1 MSARTEPPAGRDG
14 RAARETANAKDID
27 ESETDMNAP
36 NDMTDAYDWNG
47 RTVVDSDGDKIG
59 KVDEVY
65 LDTATGEPEWLAVH
79 TGLFG
84 TKTNF
89 VPLEGATPS
98 GGDVRVAYTKDQVK
112 DAPGIDHDGALN
124 DEEERALWSHYGLD
138 YDGGHEAG
146 RGDTEVDTGRGPV
159 GNDTSGPETD
169 EAMTRSEEE
178 VRVGTREREGGRA
191 RLRKYVVTENV
202 TQTVP
207 VRKEKAVLET
217 EPITDANVGAATD
230 GPAISGEEHEV
241 VLSEEEVVVEKKA
254 VPKERVRLGKETEVT
269 DQEVTE
275 EVRKERIEADGDL
288 DRR

>member
-1 MSARTEPPAGRDG
+1 
-14 RAARETANAKDID
+14 
-27 ESETDMNAP
+27 MNAP
-36 NDMTDAYDWNG
+36 HEMTEAYDWSG
-47 RTVVDSDGDKIG
+47 RTVVDPAGDKIG
-59 KVDEVY
+59 KVDQVY

-89 VPLEGATPS
+89 VPLEGATPA
-98 GGDVRVAYTKDQVK
+98 GEDIQVAYTKDQVK
-112 DAPGIDHDGALN
+112 DAPGVDPDGELSQA
-124 DEEERALWSHYGLD
+124 EERELWTHYGLE
-138 YDGGHEAG
+138 YGGEHEHTDHASA
-146 RGDTEVDTGRGPV
+146 GDTGH
-159 GNDTSGPETD
+159 DTSGPNTD

-217 EPITDANVGAATD
+217 EPITDANVDAATD
-230 GPAISGEEHEV
+230 GPAISAEEHEV

-254 VPKERVRLGKETEVT
+254 VPKERVRLGKETEMT

>member
-1 MSARTEPPAGRDG
+1 MST
-14 RAARETANAKDID
+14 
-27 ESETDMNAP
+27 
-36 NDMTDAYDWNG
+36 NDMTEAYDWNG
-47 RTVVDSDGDKIG
+47 RTVVGSDDEKIG
-59 KVDEVY
+59 KVDQVY
-65 LDTATGEPEWLAVH
+65 LDTATGQPEWLAVH

-89 VPLEGATPS
+89 VPLEGAAPS
-98 GGDVRVAYTKDQVK
+98 GEDVRVAYTKDQVK
-112 DAPGIDHDGALN
+112 DAPGIDPDGELN
-124 DEEERALWSHYGLD
+124 DGEERTLWSHYGLN
-138 YDGGHEAG
+138 YDHGYDAG
-146 RGDTEVDTGRGPV
+146 TVDTDVDTGRGPV

-217 EPITDANVGAATD
+217 EPITDANVDAATSGAD
-230 GPAISGEEHEV
+230 ISEEEHEV
-241 VLSEEEVVVEKKA
+241 VLSEEEVVVEKRT
-254 VPKERVRLGKETEVT
+254 VPKERVRLGKETEVS

-275 EVRKERIEADGDL
+275 EVRKERIEADGDIS
-288 DRR
+288 R

>member
-1 MSARTEPPAGRDG
+1 MST
-14 RAARETANAKDID
+14 
-27 ESETDMNAP
+27 
-36 NDMTDAYDWNG
+36 NDMTEAYDWDG

-59 KVDEVY
+59 KVDQVY
-65 LDTATGEPEWLAVH
+65 LDTVSGRPEWLAVH

-89 VPLEGATPS
+89 VPLQGAAPT
-98 GGDVRVAYTKDQVK
+98 GEDVRVAYTKDQVK
-112 DAPGIDHDGALN
+112 DAPGIDPDGELSDA
-124 DEEERALWSHYGLD
+124 EERTLWSHYGLD
-138 YDGGHEAG
+138 YDGGYDAG
-146 RGDTEVDTGRGPV
+146 TVDTDGGTVGRDV
-159 GNDTSGPETD
+159 SGPETD

-217 EPITDANVGAATD
+217 EPITDANVDAATS
-230 GPAISGEEHEV
+230 GPDISDEEHEV

-254 VPKERVRLGKETEVT
+254 VPKERVRLGKETEVA
-269 DQEVTE
+269 DQQVSE
-275 EVRKERIEADGDL
+275 EVRKERIETEGEV
-288 DRR
+288 RNG